1 MKVTRLLRGALPIS
15 RVGMAL
21 WAWNNRDELVKW
33 GGFAVG
39 AVGRLAEGESSDV
52 VTEARLRARLTADAR
67 TRGADGLRV
76 SVADGVATLSGR
88 VPREVHD
95 AALDIATA
103 ASGVHRVRD
112 DMDVMGTSG
121 LLGRVRARS

>member
-39 AVGRLAEGESSDV
+39 AVGRLADGESSDV
-52 VTEARLRARLTADAR
+52 VAEARLRARLTGDSR

-76 SVADGVATLSGR
+76 AVEDGVATLSGV
-88 VPREVHD
+88 VPPEVRD

-103 ASGVHRVRD
+103 STGVHRVRD
-112 DMDVMGTSG
+112 VMEVSGRGG
-121 LLGRVRARS
+121 LLGRSRGRS

>member
-52 VTEARLRARLTADAR
+52 VAEARLRARLTADAR

-76 SVADGVATLSGR
+76 AVADGVATLSGR

-103 ASGVHRVRD
+103 ANGVHRVRD

>member
-1 MKVTRLLRGALPIS
+1 MIVTKLMKGALPIS

-39 AVGRLAEGESSDV
+39 AVGRLAEGATTDV
-52 VTEARLRARLTADAR
+52 VAEARLRARFTADAR

-76 SVADGVATLSGR
+76 SVTDGVATLTGR
-88 VPREVHD
+88 VPAAVRD

-103 ASGVHRVRD
+103 SAGVHRVRD
-112 DMDVMGTSG
+112 EMATTGG
-121 LLGRVRARS
+121 RLGRVRARS

>member
-1 MKVTRLLRGALPIS
+1 VIKLRSLVKGALPIS

-39 AVGRLAEGESSDV
+39 AFGRLAEGESSDV
-52 VTEARLRARLTADAR
+52 VTEAKVRARLTADAR

-76 SVADGVATLSGR
+76 AVADGVATLSGR
-88 VPREVHD
+88 VPAAVRD
-95 AALDIATA
+95 AALEIATA
-103 ASGVHRVRD
+103 VGGVRRVRD
-112 DMDVMGTSG
+112 DMVVAGG
-121 LLGRVRARS
+121 RLGRVRARS

>member
-1 MKVTRLLRGALPIS
+1 MKVTRLVKGALPIS

-39 AVGRLAEGESSDV
+39 AVGRLAEGESADV
-52 VTEARLRARLTADAR
+52 LAEARLRARFTADAR

-88 VPREVHD
+88 VPTEVRD
-95 AALDIATA
+95 AALEIAS
-103 ASGVHRVRD
+103 ASSGIRRVRD
-112 DMDVMGTSG
+112 DISTTGSR
-121 LLGRVRARS
+121 LGRVRARS

>member
-1 MKVTRLLRGALPIS
+1 MKVTRLVKGALPIS

-39 AVGRLAEGESSDV
+39 AVGRLAEGESGDV
-52 VTEARLRARLTADAR
+52 LVEARLRARFTADAR

-88 VPREVHD
+88 VPTEVRD
-95 AALDIATA
+95 AALEIAS
-103 ASGVHRVRD
+103 ASSGIRRVRD
-112 DMDVMGTSG
+112 DISTTGSR
-121 LLGRVRARS
+121 LGRVRARS

>member
-1 MKVTRLLRGALPIS
+1 MKLRKLVKGALPIS
-15 RVGMAL
+15 RMGMAL

-52 VTEARLRARLTADAR
+52 MTEAKLRARLTGDSR

-76 SVADGVATLSGR
+76 SVADGVATLSGT
-88 VPREVHD
+88 VPAEVRD

-112 DMDVMGTSG
+112 VMAVSGGGG

>member
-33 GGFAVG
+33 GGFAAG
-39 AVGRLAEGESSDV
+39 AVGRIAEGESSDV
-52 VTEARLRARLTADAR
+52 VTEAKVRARFTADAR

-76 SVADGVATLSGR
+76 SVKEGVATLSGQVSPEAR
-88 VPREVHD
+88 D

-103 ASGVHRVRD
+103 VGGVRRVRD
-112 DMDVMGTSG
+112 DMDSSG
-121 LLGRVRARS
+121 SRLGRLRARS

>member
-1 MKVTRLLRGALPIS
+1 VKLTKLVRGALPIS

-39 AVGRLAEGESSDV
+39 AVGRLAEGEGTDV
-52 VTEARLRARLTADAR
+52 VTEAKVRARFTADAR
-67 TRGADGLRV
+67 TRGADGLSV
-76 SVADGVATLSGR
+76 TVADGVATLRGR
-88 VPREVHD
+88 VSPEVRD

-103 ASGVHRVRD
+103 VGGVQRVRD
-112 DMDVMGTSG
+112 DMDVSG
-121 LLGRVRARS
+121 SRLGRLRARS

>member
-1 MKVTRLLRGALPIS
+1 MLRKLARGALPIS
-15 RVGMAL
+15 RMGIAL

-52 VTEARLRARLTADAR
+52 VAEAKLRARLTADAR

-76 SVADGVATLSGR
+76 SVEDGVATLGGFVEPDVR
-88 VPREVHD
+88 D

-103 ASGVHRVRD
+103 SSGVHRVRD
-112 DMDVMGTSG
+112 VMAVSG
-121 LLGRVRARS
+121 GNGRLGRSRTRS

>member
-1 MKVTRLLRGALPIS
+1 
-15 RVGMAL
+15 MAL

-39 AVGRLAEGESSDV
+39 AVGRIAEGDSSDV
-52 VTEARLRARLTADAR
+52 VAEAKLRARLTGDAR

-76 SVADGVATLSGR
+76 SVEDGVATLGGFVDPDVR
-88 VPREVHD
+88 D

-103 ASGVHRVRD
+103 SAGVHRVRD
-112 DMDVMGTSG
+112 VMTVSGRGG
-121 LLGRVRARS
+121 LLGRSRARS